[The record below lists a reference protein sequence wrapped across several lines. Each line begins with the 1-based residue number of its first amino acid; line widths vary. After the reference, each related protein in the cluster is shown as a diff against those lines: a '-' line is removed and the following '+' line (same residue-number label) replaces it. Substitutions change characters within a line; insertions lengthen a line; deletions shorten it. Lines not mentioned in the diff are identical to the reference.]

1 MNTMLE
7 FLTYT
12 KGVEYL
18 IVIAFLFAFAAF
30 WLLLH
35 RRGKG
40 VAVRIIPLVVLAA
53 GTASLAS
60 TCGTPE
66 VPMTAAESSQ
76 ERPMLTSAVLLEMY
90 GPADFGHEL
99 HQRITGDCTV
109 CHHRS
114 GSLTPPCKECHGA
127 PFDPENLRK
136 PGINGVYH
144 LRCISCH
151 LENKA
156 GPTECTGCHSKA
168 TVPPLS
174 IPHPLT
180 REGDC
185 LSCHEGAVPG
195 VPGLPADHDNGV
207 TSGLCTLCHKP
218 TVQEAAR
225 AIEVMPHAVAGQE
238 NCLLCHGEGI
248 GGAAKVP
255 VDHAGRTN
263 ETCPLCHS
271 TAED

>member
-7 FLTYT
+7 FLAYT

-18 IVIAFLFAFAAF
+18 IVIAFLFAFVAF
-30 WLLLH
+30 WMLLH
-35 RRGKG
+35 RRGKA
-40 VAVRIIPLVVLAA
+40 VAVRIIPLAVLAV
-53 GTASLAS
+53 GTAGLAS
-60 TCGTPE
+60 TCGIPE
-66 VPMTAAESSQ
+66 ASTTAADTTQ
-76 ERPMLTSAVLLEMY
+76 ERPMLTTAVLVELY

-99 HQRITGDCTV
+99 HESIVGDCTV

-114 GSLTPPCKECHGA
+114 STLTQPCKECHSTPFA
-127 PFDPENLRK
+127 PDNYRK

-151 LENKA
+151 LENEA

-168 TVPPLS
+168 IVPPLS

-180 REGDC
+180 RAGDC
-185 LSCHEGAVPG
+185 LSCHGGAVPEA
-195 VPGLPADHDNGV
+195 PGLPADHNNGV

-218 TVQEAAR
+218 MVQEAAL
-225 AIEVMPHAVAGQE
+225 AIKAMPHAVAGLE
-238 NCLLCHGEGI
+238 SCLLCHGEGI
-248 GGAAKVP
+248 GEAARVP
-255 VDHAGRTN
+255 ADHAGRTN
-263 ETCPLCHS
+263 ETCQLCHS